1 MKVLKILGIVLLVI
15 VGLVVALLL
24 LIWRNNTK
32 PLCAADYYEKL
43 STNSPLEDKCA
54 RKGCF
59 SVSTIEFPSDDE
71 KIGSYKVWYPAELP
85 QSDRLWP
92 MVISANGSGCPA
104 SRYEPWFERLASWG
118 FVVVGNQDHHTGTG
132 YSPSASLDLML
143 AENSNPNS
151 LFYGKIDLDNIGI
164 AGHSQGGVGAVNA
177 VTSYENGRYYK
188 TIFTACA
195 THQVLADALGWTFDP
210 SKVTIPWFMTAG
222 TGPADTGEGENYGI
236 APLPSLQE
244 NAAALPGGVASVIAR
259 AVDADHG
266 DVLERA
272 VGYMTAWML
281 YWLQDDQEAGR
292 VFFGNDPELLKNP
305 LWQDVEILDF

>member
-1 MKVLKILGIVLLVI
+1 M
-15 VGLVVALLL
+15 
-24 LIWRNNTK
+24 
-32 PLCAADYYEKL
+32 
-43 STNSPLEDKCA
+43 
-54 RKGCF
+54 
-59 SVSTIEFPSDDE
+59 
-71 KIGSYKVWYPAELP
+71 
-85 QSDRLWP
+85 
-92 MVISANGSGCPA
+92 
-104 SRYEPWFERLASWG
+104 
-118 FVVVGNQDHHTGTG
+118 
-132 YSPSASLDLML
+132 
-143 AENSNPNS
+143 
-151 LFYGKIDLDNIGI
+151 
-164 AGHSQGGVGAVNA
+164 
-177 VTSYENGRYYK
+177 
-188 TIFTACA
+188 
-195 THQVLADALGWTFDP
+195 LADALGWTFDP

-244 NAAALPGGVASVIAR
+244 NAAALPDGVASVIAR